1 QQRGVA
7 VNRNKA
13 GRHEFQTRTPCGSSI
28 CLTKNAFSKSD
39 RLLELWPM
47 PEGCCESAN
56 IYPKFQQQVGPKWGI
71 SSEQPIDRVQFS
83 DRREWWVVC
92 QRAKLRMDDL
102 RDSTCCD
109 NDGILVQ
116 INSRSN

>member
-39 RLLELWPM
+39 RLLGNAFECVGIPQCFERDEM
-47 PEGCCESAN
+47 AVSAQLSVAATLLKT
-56 IYPKFQQQVGPKWGI
+56 PHGLQ
-71 SSEQPIDRVQFS
+71 
-83 DRREWWVVC
+83 
-92 QRAKLRMDDL
+92 
-102 RDSTCCD
+102 STL
-109 NDGILVQ
+109 I
-116 INSRSN
+116 